1 MKKSRF
7 IFACSFFF
15 ALGGNILTFSIIY
28 RLSDWF
34 SFSTGQVGTFIA
46 FGQIA
51 FFLGCNIYYRI
62 GSYFDPARVFSA
74 TAIVVLLASIPLVL
88 IRVEAV
94 VYVSFCVLQ
103 LGTGCFWPPVS
114 AWLVEGLDSK
124 NVSREMSYFSRSW
137 MFANMIAPLI
147 GGALYRIN
155 SEINSFLLVFSY
167 FIAVLFFYFM
177 YRKKVL
183 FKSSSLPVT
192 AGYGLSSDPGAAPL
206 AASAPALQSR
216 TIDVKLDIYRY
227 QGWLSGFCSAILVGL
242 LISIVPLHIRDGLGF
257 TEWSAGMLLFI
268 RCTAGFI
275 GFSILARFTSW
286 HFNKYWFLIIQ
297 AGLILVSILY
307 ILAGNSFLFFTFI
320 VILYGLVNSACYNN
334 SMFYSGT
341 TGKDP
346 KKNMAVHEICLC
358 IGHAIGSAAGGF
370 LYQNFGFSGTSFVFA
385 IVMGL
390 GMLVFVLLGRRA
402 AD

>member
-7 IFACSFFF
+7 IFICSFFF
-15 ALGGNILTFSIIY
+15 ALGGNILGFSIIY

-34 SFSTGQVGTFIA
+34 SFSSGQIGAFIA
-46 FGQIA
+46 LGQIA

-62 GSYFDPARVFSA
+62 GSYFDPARVFSVSV
-74 TAIVVLLASIPLVL
+74 IVVLLASIPLVL
-88 IRVEAV
+88 IRIEAV
-94 VYVSFCVLQ
+94 VYVSFWVLQ

-124 NVSREMSYFSRSW
+124 NVNREMSFFSRSW
-137 MFANMIAPLI
+137 MSANMVAPLI

-155 SEINSFLLVFSY
+155 SVINSFVLVCSY
-167 FIAVLFFYFM
+167 SIAVLFFFLM

-183 FKSSSLPVT
+183 FLSSQPPLST
-192 AGYGLSSDPGAAPL
+192 GHGLSSDPGTAPL
-206 AASAPALQSR
+206 AASAPSLQSR
-216 TIDVKLDIYRY
+216 TIDIKLNIYRY
-227 QGWLSGFCSAILVGL
+227 RGWLSGFCSAILVGL
-242 LISIVPLHIRDGLGF
+242 LVSIVPLHIRDGLGF
-257 TEWSAGMLLFI
+257 TEWSAGLLLFI
-268 RCTAGFI
+268 RCVAGLI

-286 HFNKYWFLIIQ
+286 HFNKYWFMIIQ

-307 ILAGNSFLFFTFI
+307 IMAGDRFLFFAFI
-320 VILYGLVNSACYNN
+320 VIIYGLLNSACYNN

-346 KKNMAVHEICLC
+346 KKNMAIHEICLC
-358 IGHAIGSAAGGF
+358 TGHAIGSAGGGF

-390 GMLVFVLLGRRA
+390 GMAAFVLLGRRA